1 MMILAPLVTFFTF
14 KGIFDNSLVSGGAA
28 AVVANIVLIGYVYV
42 AFNEDIDGDVSKE
55 KKSD

>member
-1 MMILAPLVTFFTF
+1 MMILAPLSAFFAT
-14 KGIFDNSLVSGGAA
+14 NALYSNALVSGGVA

-42 AFNEDIDGDVSKE
+42 AFNEELDTPAKE

>member
-1 MMILAPLVTFFTF
+1 MILAPLSAFFAT
-14 KGIFDNSLVSGGAA
+14 NALYSNALVSGGVA

-42 AFNEDIDGDVSKE
+42 AFNEELDAPAKE